1 MARWKKHNRL
11 TSDGP
16 QATEKELADDGD
28 YAPTVTTMKE
38 AGGNATDM
46 KVAGQN
52 TSQPGTGL
60 LTGRN
65 FLGHRVT

>member
-16 QATEKELADDGD
+16 QATEKELAEDGD
-28 YAPTVTTMKE
+28 YTPTVTTTKE
-38 AGGNATDM
+38 AGGSATDM

-52 TSQPGTGL
+52 TPQSGTGL
-60 LTGRN
+60 LSGRN
-65 FLGHRVT
+65 FLGRRVT